1 MAKKRR
7 PIQNAVAIQVLT
19 EAGYRCAVP
28 TCRQILAI
36 DIHHMVE
43 VSEGGGNNPQNLL
56 PLCPTCH
63 ALYHRGN
70 ISPDAIYV
78 WKATIVS
85 LSQAF
90 DVQTIDDLLFLGNP
104 DVATHLHVSGDG
116 VTKFSRL
123 IGAGLASFDV
133 HMRNGPIVL
142 YRLGLT
148 EKGLRLIKAWQSG
161 NRQLLAEMMGG
172 SLD

>member
-1 MAKKRR
+1 MTTRK
-7 PIQNAVAIQVLT
+7 AVPKATAIQVLT

-43 VSEGGGNNPQNLL
+43 VSEGGGNEPENLL

-63 ALYHRGN
+63 ALHHRGT
-70 ISPDAIYV
+70 IPSDAIYA

-90 DVQTIDDLLFLGNP
+90 DTQAIDDLLFLANP
-104 DVATHLHVSGDG
+104 DVANNLLVCDG
-116 VTKFSRL
+116 VARFSRL
-123 IGAGLASFDV
+123 IGAGLARFAVD
-133 HMRNGPIVL
+133 MRNGPLIM
-142 YRLGLT
+142 YHIGLT
-148 EKGLRLIKAWQSG
+148 DKGAHLIEAWQSG
-161 NRQLLAEMMGG
+161 NRELLKQMMGG
-172 SLD
+172 